1 MFGRKEKI
9 EEAVKDSLPWDK
21 KKKGKKSK
29 KKVKGKKKVKKA
41 KKPLM
46 DEQYFAG

>member
-1 MFGRKEKI
+1 M
-9 EEAVKDSLPWDK
+9 PWDK

-41 KKPLM
+41 KPM
-46 DEQYFAG
+46 SDEQYFVG

>member
-9 EEAVKDSLPWDK
+9 EEAVKDSMPWDK

-41 KKPLM
+41 KPM
-46 DEQYFAG
+46 SDEQYFVG

>member
-9 EEAVKDSLPWDK
+9 EEAVKGSLPWDK

-41 KKPLM
+41 RKPLT

>member
-29 KKVKGKKKVKKA
+29 KKDKGKKKVKKA
-41 KKPLM
+41 KKPLT

>member
-41 KKPLM
+41 KKPLK

>member
-1 MFGRKEKI
+1 MNRTKKI
-9 EEAVKDSLPWDK
+9 KEAVKDSLPWDK

-41 KKPLM
+41 KKPLT
-46 DEQYFAG
+46 DEQYFSG